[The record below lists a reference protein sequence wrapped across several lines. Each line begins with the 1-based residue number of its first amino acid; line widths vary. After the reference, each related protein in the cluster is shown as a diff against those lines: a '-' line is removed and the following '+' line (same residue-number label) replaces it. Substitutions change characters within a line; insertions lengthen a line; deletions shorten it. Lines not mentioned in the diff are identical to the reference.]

1 LLCNFSR
8 PLGFHRKA
16 MKHEEHDDLWEL
28 LGRARPV
35 KASPMFSRNVLRAV
49 RQLEP
54 EKERGFVDWLRA
66 GWNWLAVTGA
76 AAAVIALTLSLRT
89 SPPSAPGQVAA
100 ASPDNAVLEEVLRSP
115 DLSVIANLDML
126 VAMDDNDLW
135 LDSKLR

>member
-1 LLCNFSR
+1 
-8 PLGFHRKA
+8 

-28 LGRARPV
+28 LGRARPA

-54 EKERGFVDWLRA
+54 EKKHGLVDWLQA

-76 AAAVIALTLSLRT
+76 AAAVVLLAFGLRT
-89 SPPSAPGQVAA
+89 SPTDTPRQVASL
-100 ASPDNAVLEEVLRSP
+100 SPDNAVLEEVLRSP
-115 DLSVIANLDML
+115 DLTVIANLDML

>member
-1 LLCNFSR
+1 
-8 PLGFHRKA
+8 
-16 MKHEEHDDLWEL
+16 MKNEEHDDLWEL

-54 EKERGFVDWLRA
+54 EKERSFVGWLRA

-76 AAAVIALTLSLRT
+76 AAAVLFLTFGLHT
-89 SPPSAPGQVAA
+89 SPTSTRQQVAVA
-100 ASPDNAVLEEVLRSP
+100 TVAPTDNAVLEKVLRST
-115 DLSVIANLDML
+115 DLSVIANLDLL

-135 LDSKLR
+135 LDSSPR

>member
-1 LLCNFSR
+1 
-8 PLGFHRKA
+8 

-35 KASPMFSRNVLRAV
+35 KASPMFSRNVLRAL

-54 EKERGFVDWLRA
+54 EKGRGFVDWLRA
-66 GWNWLAVTGA
+66 GWNWVAVTGA
-76 AAAVIALTLSLRT
+76 AAAVICLTLSLRT
-89 SPPSAPGQVAA
+89 SHPAASRQVAA
-100 ASPDNAVLEEVLRSP
+100 ASADNAALEEVLRSP

-135 LDSKLR
+135 LDSKVR

>member
-1 LLCNFSR
+1 
-8 PLGFHRKA
+8 
-16 MKHEEHDDLWEL
+16 
-28 LGRARPV
+28 
-35 KASPMFSRNVLRAV
+35 MFSRNVLRAV

-54 EKERGFVDWLRA
+54 EKGRGFVDWLRA

-76 AAAVIALTLSLRT
+76 AAAAIFLAFGLHT
-89 SPPSAPGQVAA
+89 SPPIAPQQVAA

-115 DLSVIANLDML
+115 DLTVIANLDML

>member
-1 LLCNFSR
+1 
-8 PLGFHRKA
+8 
-16 MKHEEHDDLWEL
+16 MKNEEHDDLWEL

-54 EKERGFVDWLRA
+54 EKEKGLMEWLRA

-76 AAAVIALTLSLRT
+76 AAAMLFLTFGLRT
-89 SPPSAPGQVAA
+89 SAPVASQQLA
-100 ASPDNAVLEEVLRSP
+100 MATPVENAVLEKVIRSS
-115 DLSVIANLDML
+115 DLAVIANLDLL
-126 VAMDDNDLW
+126 VSMDDNDLW

>member
-1 LLCNFSR
+1 
-8 PLGFHRKA
+8 

-49 RQLEP
+49 RQLESAESAESA
-54 EKERGFVDWLRA
+54 EKERSFLGWLRS

-76 AAAVIALTLSLRT
+76 AAAILLLSFGLRAPV
-89 SPPSAPGQVAA
+89 PPAAVPQLAA
-100 ASPDNAVLEEVLRSP
+100 ATPVENAVLEKVLRSS
-115 DLSVIANLDML
+115 DLTVIANLDML

-135 LDSKLR
+135 LDPSLR

>member
-1 LLCNFSR
+1 
-8 PLGFHRKA
+8 

-28 LGRARPV
+28 LGRARPA

-54 EKERGFVDWLRA
+54 EKEGGLVDWLRA

-76 AAAVIALTLSLRT
+76 AAAVIFLAFGLRT
-89 SPPSAPGQVAA
+89 TPTDAPRQVAS
-100 ASPDNAVLEEVLRSP
+100 ASSDNAVLEEVLRSP
-115 DLSVIANLDML
+115 DLTVIANLDML

-135 LDSKLR
+135 LDSKPR

>member
-1 LLCNFSR
+1 
-8 PLGFHRKA
+8 

-28 LGRARPV
+28 LGRARPA

-54 EKERGFVDWLRA
+54 EKRGLVDWLRA
-66 GWNWLAVTGA
+66 GWSWLAVTGA
-76 AAAVIALTLSLRT
+76 AAAVILLAFSLRT
-89 SPPSAPGQVAA
+89 SPTNAPRQLAA

-115 DLSVIANLDML
+115 DLTVIANLDML